1 MSEAVTDNSHRF
13 LASLDALDRFRV
25 TQVASFADC
34 PRRWKAN
41 MLGEGEQKESPYAAI
56 GTAVHLVVE
65 QYLRGDIDFPESWHE
80 VALRLEAAG
89 VSPKERLS
97 TRDYCL
103 SLADRRGAILALEVE
118 VELALRP
125 YRVVGHIDCMF
136 MEEVDGQLQVTI
148 RDHKTNRQL
157 KPVEWWAEQV
167 QPRLYAHMVRRMLS
181 RQGLCLPVYFELGY
195 INLGVTHRWR
205 TREEDDQQVL
215 VHFAGVIEEFEV
227 YRRTGEWPERVN
239 EWCGYCPL
247 KKTCEALPKSQT
259 AFLGKL
265 ARRREEGESVAA
277 RYEFA
282 KNCVAAMQTT
292 ADELKGELLALVTE
306 HGDVQEGDTLYT
318 ARKGTRREVD
328 ASALWEEIKMLDSF
342 SPEELDRLFS
352 VKLTGLDQVVKQFP
366 ELSELLVP
374 LVRTV
379 ESDEVT
385 LSARKA
391 RK

>member
-1 MSEAVTDNSHRF
+1 VTDNSHRF

-103 SLADRRGAILALEVE
+103 SLADRRGAVLALELE
-118 VELALRP
+118 VQADLHIDAP
-125 YRVVGHIDCMF
+125 PVVGHIDCLF
-136 MEEVDGQLQVTI
+136 LEEVEGQLAVII

-157 KPVEWWAEQV
+157 KPVEWWSQQT
-167 QPRLYAHMVRRMLS
+167 QPRLYALMVREYLRGNRAIPWS
-181 RQGLCLPVYFELGY
+181 VPIYFELGY
-195 INLGVTHRWR
+195 VNLGVTHRWL
-205 TREEDDQQVL
+205 TSEDNDREVRDLFRQMWD
-215 VHFAGVIEEFEV
+215 EFCV
-227 YRRTGEWPERVN
+227 YERTGEWPERVN

-265 ARRREEGESVAA
+265 ARRKEEGESVAK

-328 ASALWEEIKMLDSF
+328 ASALDWEEIKMLDSF
-342 SPEELDRLFS
+342 SPEELRPAVQCEGDGSWIRW
-352 VKLTGLDQVVKQFP
+352 
-366 ELSELLVP
+366 
-374 LVRTV
+374 
-379 ESDEVT
+379 
-385 LSARKA
+385 
-391 RK
+391 